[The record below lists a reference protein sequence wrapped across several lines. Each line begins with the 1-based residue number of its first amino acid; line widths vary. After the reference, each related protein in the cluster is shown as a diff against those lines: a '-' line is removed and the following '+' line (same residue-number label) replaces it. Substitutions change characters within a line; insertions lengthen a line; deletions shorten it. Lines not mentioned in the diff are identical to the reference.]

1 MENFLSNQ
9 WFTWGLNLVFL
20 FVIWY
25 ACLRALKIMYQG
37 GSSTYVEYAPSLM
50 TSLGLFGTFVGI
62 LIGLL
67 NFDTKH
73 IDTSIPTLLEGLKTA
88 FITSIIGMA
97 FAIFFKIKQT
107 NYIDKSKA
115 EQIKKNPDTLDEVGP
130 KEIYNVLTRNQA
142 ALVVIAKGI
151 GGNDERSLIA
161 QLQILRTEISEF
173 RMVITQRQQNFEV
186 NLWSKLDKFAE
197 MLSKSATQQVIDA
210 LRQVIVDFNQKLTEQ
225 FGENFKRL
233 DDSVKKLVDWQENY
247 KEQLGQMIQLYR
259 SSTQSIELT
268 KTAVESTSVAVE
280 SIRNETARIPKDMQ
294 LLSEVLTVNQHQIN
308 ELTQHIEAFV
318 VMRDQAVLAVPH
330 IQQKVEEIGLQLVA
344 GSDKLNTIILQG
356 SIQLDEHLRK
366 TNEHLSYSADTIA
379 EQVERIA
386 EDMFDAL
393 KTTASNTDK
402 IRTEITEAI
411 TESLKAVEEKSKQIV
426 LTSSEATNTLL
437 TQLQKST
444 NASVD
449 ASNKARIENQKI
461 VDDINAAMVQ
471 NANRSLQAVEKQVQ
485 EVVKHTNEAVNS
497 QLRQLDEALSR
508 QLNAALTDLG
518 SSLASIAKH
527 LMQTYQQG
535 QVAQKTQ
542 ERQPPRS

>member
-1 MENFLSNQ
+1 MGNFLSNQ
-9 WFTWGLNLVFL
+9 WFTWGINLIFFL
-20 FVIWY
+20 AIGY
-25 ACLRALKIMYQG
+25 SCIRALKIMRQG

-73 IDTSIPTLLEGLKTA
+73 IDSSIPTLLEGLKTA

-107 NYIDKSKA
+107 NYIDNFKA
-115 EQIKKNPDTLDEVGP
+115 EQAKQNPNTPEEVGP
-130 KEIYNVLTRNQA
+130 KEIHNILTRNQA
-142 ALVVIAKGI
+142 ALVIIAKGI
-151 GGNDERSLIA
+151 GGNDERSLVA
-161 QLQILRTEISEF
+161 QLQILRTEIIDL
-173 RMVITQRQQNFEV
+173 RTAITQRQEKFET
-186 NLWSKLDKFAE
+186 NLWGKLDKFAE

-247 KEQLGQMIQLYR
+247 KEQLNQMIQLYR
-259 SSTQSIELT
+259 LGTESIEST
-268 KTAVESTSVAVE
+268 NTAVA
-280 SIRNETARIPKDMQ
+280 SIRTETARIPEDMQ
-294 LLSEVLTVNQHQIN
+294 LLNHVLTINQHQID
-308 ELTQHIEAFV
+308 ELTEHIEAFV
-318 VMRDQAVLAVPH
+318 AMRDQAVLAVPQL
-330 IQQKVEEIGLQLVA
+330 QQKVEEIGLQLVA
-344 GSDKLNTIILQG
+344 GSNKLNSTILQG

-366 TNEHLSYSADTIA
+366 TNEHLSNSADTIA

-402 IRTEITEAI
+402 IRTEITDAI
-411 TESLKAVEEKSKQIV
+411 TESLRAVEEKSKQIV
-426 LTSSEATNTLL
+426 STSSEATHALL
-437 TQLQKST
+437 AQLQKAA
-444 NASVD
+444 NASID
-449 ASNKARIENQKI
+449 TSNKMRTENQKV
-461 VDDINAAMVQ
+461 VDDINATMVQ

-518 SSLASIAKH
+518 SSLASIANH

-535 QVAQKTQ
+535 QAAQKTKD
-542 ERQPPRS
+542 RQLPPP